1 MAYLR
6 VHARAVS
13 SCLAGFVRR
22 SCAISG
28 TSGSLGF
35 GSQSSELIDSNTF
48 AIVSAGDHAS
58 GFRMSRQI
66 VPFAL
71 MLQWYVRVVNETFGG
86 LNG

>member
-1 MAYLR
+1 MR
-6 VHARAVS
+6 
-13 SCLAGFVRR
+13 
-22 SCAISG
+22 AISG

-35 GSQSSELIDSNTF
+35 GSHSSELIDSNTF
-48 AIVSAGDHAS
+48 DIVSAGDHAV

-71 MLQWYVRVVNETFGG
+71 MLQWYVFVVNETFGG